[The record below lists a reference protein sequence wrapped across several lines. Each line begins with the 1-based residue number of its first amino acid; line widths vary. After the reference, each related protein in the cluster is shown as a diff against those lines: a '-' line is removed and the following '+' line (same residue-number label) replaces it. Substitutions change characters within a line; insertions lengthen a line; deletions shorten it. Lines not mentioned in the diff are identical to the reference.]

1 MLVFV
6 CYDISENYN
15 RTQLIKHLQHFGLH
29 RIQKS
34 IFICHLSLDEIEDI
48 SQDMDGFLSSDNDSI
63 IIIPLYEKSKNLVIT
78 ISYEDISIDRNMDFE
93 IV

>member
-1 MLVFV
+1 MLLFV

-15 RTQLIKHLQHFGLH
+15 RNQLIKHLRHFGLH

-34 IFICHLSLDEIEDI
+34 IFLGNLALDEIEDM
-48 SQDMDGFLSSDNDSI
+48 SQDMDEFLSSDNDSI
-63 IIIPLYEKSKNLVIT
+63 IIIPLHEKSKNLIIT
-78 ISYEDISIDRNMDFE
+78 ISYEDILIDRYMDFE